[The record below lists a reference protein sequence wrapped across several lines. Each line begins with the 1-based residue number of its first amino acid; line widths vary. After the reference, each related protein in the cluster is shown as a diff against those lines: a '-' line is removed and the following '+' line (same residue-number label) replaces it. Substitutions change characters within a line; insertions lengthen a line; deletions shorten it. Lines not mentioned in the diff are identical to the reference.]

1 MEQGVVGRV
10 LDGAEAVEGD
20 VSGFGDIGL
29 CLYSIIVS
37 KLLEFLLW
45 SWPTET
51 SSGGLALARS
61 LALGFDQNVTCYVIV
76 TKAACR

>member
-1 MEQGVVGRV
+1 M
-10 LDGAEAVEGD
+10 L
-20 VSGFGDIGL
+20 GFGDIGL

-61 LALGFDQNVTCYVIV
+61 LTLGFDQNVTFYVIDTNMVSKLNMKLTDGV
-76 TKAACR
+76 T